1 MSESKVFIILQNN
14 EDARPFAEAFEQE
27 NPEAV
32 FKYDQPGMIRIENTG
47 QLKITEDVVSELAGR
62 DVDLQELHL
71 VLVSLSGSVDED
83 DDYFKLSWD

>member
-1 MSESKVFIILQNN
+1 MSDSKVFIILQNN

-32 FKYDQPGMIRIENTG
+32 FKYDQPGMIRIENIAE
-47 QLKITEDVVSELAGR
+47 LKITQVMVSELAGR

-71 VLVSLSGSVDED
+71 TLVSLSGSVDED
-83 DDYFKLSWD
+83 DDYFKVSWN

>member
-47 QLKITEDVVSELAGR
+47 ELKITEELVSELAGR

-71 VLVSLSGSVDED
+71 VLVSLSGCVDED
-83 DDYFKLSWD
+83 DDYFKVSWN